1 MASMALLALS
11 VSPATISSCSA
22 VLVVGAVA
30 DNASHAGNVGCYVA
44 LP

>member
-11 VSPATISSCSA
+11 VSTAPISSCSA
-22 VLVVGAVA
+22 VQVAGAGAV
-30 DNASHAGNVGCYVA
+30 NASHAGNVGCYVA